1 MSALPAYTDDIPYAD
16 HVRDEHEADD
26 MRALA
31 AQERA
36 DDHDPTLF
44 IRVNEPASPSKA
56 IGPDDNNGS
65 RGRVVAEVACA
76 DNFARPPA
84 FLIPPA
90 CRCSEAHHRH
100 RRHLGDDLHGA
111 TTAAASALPLGRGG
125 HTFQPNPLNEALA
138 AMTAMTVAANEHRA
152 RKAGL
157 T

>member
-1 MSALPAYTDDIPYAD
+1 MSALPAHTHDIPYAD
-16 HVRDEHEADD
+16 HVRDEHDADD

-31 AQERA
+31 ARERA
-36 DDHDPTLF
+36 DDHDPT
-44 IRVNEPASPSKA
+44 P
-56 IGPDDNNGS
+56 
-65 RGRVVAEVACA
+65 
-76 DNFARPPA
+76 FARPPA

-90 CRCSEAHHRH
+90 CRCSEAHH
-100 RRHLGDDLHGA
+100 LHGA